1 MKREFIEGMKCLGSI
16 AAILLQGA
24 LESMA
29 NTYEENKEYQSYKE
43 ESLEDQWKRE
53 LYYYSDERLEQ
64 ELKNCFLYNWSVDYD
79 GRCKCIDRI
88 AEFKAKNNY
97 KVCQNKL
104 RDRVIN

>member
-1 MKREFIEGMKCLGSI
+1 MKREFIEGMKCLGKI
-16 AAILLQGA
+16 GVIVLEGL
-24 LESMA
+24 LESA
-29 NTYEENKEYQSYKE
+29 LTYEATPTYEEE
-43 ESLEDQWKRE
+43 ENDLEEKWRRE

-97 KVCQNKL
+97 KVC
-104 RDRVIN
+104 

>member
-64 ELKNCFLYNWSVDYD
+64 ELKNCFLYNWSVNYD

-97 KVCQNKL
+97 KVC
-104 RDRVIN
+104 

>member
-1 MKREFIEGMKCLGSI
+1 MKREFIEGMKTLGSI
-16 AAILLQGA
+16 ASILLQGA

-88 AEFKAKNNY
+88 AEFKARNNY
-97 KVCQNKL
+97 KVC
-104 RDRVIN
+104 

>member
-1 MKREFIEGMKCLGSI
+1 MKDIIRGFKSLGI
-16 AAILLQGA
+16 IGGLLLQGA

-29 NTYEENKEYQSYKE
+29 NTYEENREEYQSYKE

-97 KVCQNKL
+97 KIC
-104 RDRVIN
+104 

>member
-1 MKREFIEGMKCLGSI
+1 MKREFIEGMKTLGSI

-24 LESMA
+24 LERMA

-97 KVCQNKL
+97 KIC
-104 RDRVIN
+104 

>member
-1 MKREFIEGMKCLGSI
+1 MKMKREFIEGMKCLGSI

-29 NTYEENKEYQSYKE
+29 NTYEENREEYQTYKKE
-43 ESLEDQWKRE
+43 TLEDQWKRE

-88 AEFKAKNNY
+88 AEFKARQGY
-97 KVCQNKL
+97 KV
-104 RDRVIN
+104 V

>member
-1 MKREFIEGMKCLGSI
+1 MKREFIEGMKTLGSI
-16 AAILLQGA
+16 ASILLQGA

-29 NTYEENKEYQSYKE
+29 NTYEENREEYQTYKSE
-43 ESLEDQWKRE
+43 TLEDQWKRE

-97 KVCQNKL
+97 KIC
-104 RDRVIN
+104 

>member
-1 MKREFIEGMKCLGSI
+1 MKMKREFIEGMKTLGSI
-16 AAILLQGA
+16 ASILLQGA

-29 NTYEENKEYQSYKE
+29 NTYEESKEYQSYKE

-88 AEFKAKNNY
+88 AEFKARQGY
-97 KVCQNKL
+97 KV
-104 RDRVIN
+104 V

>member
-97 KVCQNKL
+97 KVC
-104 RDRVIN
+104 

>member
-1 MKREFIEGMKCLGSI
+1 MKREFIEGMKTLGSI

-29 NTYEENKEYQSYKE
+29 NTYEENREEYQSYKE

-88 AEFKAKNNY
+88 AEFKSRQGY
-97 KVCQNKL
+97 KVC
-104 RDRVIN
+104 

>member
-1 MKREFIEGMKCLGSI
+1 MKREFIEGMKTLGSI

-53 LYYYSDERLEQ
+53 LYYYSDERLGQ

-88 AEFKAKNNY
+88 AEFKARQGY
-97 KVCQNKL
+97 KVC
-104 RDRVIN
+104 

>member
-1 MKREFIEGMKCLGSI
+1 MKREFIEGLKTLGSI
-16 AAILLQGA
+16 ASILLQGA

-88 AEFKAKNNY
+88 AEFKARQGY
-97 KVCQNKL
+97 KV
-104 RDRVIN
+104 V

>member
-1 MKREFIEGMKCLGSI
+1 MKDIIRGFKSLGI
-16 AAILLQGA
+16 IGGLLLQGA

-29 NTYEENKEYQSYKE
+29 NTYEENKELYENNKTLE
-43 ESLEDQWKRE
+43 EETLGDQWKRE

-88 AEFKAKNNY
+88 AEFKARQGY
-97 KVCQNKL
+97 KV
-104 RDRVIN
+104 V

>member
-1 MKREFIEGMKCLGSI
+1 MKDIIRGFKSLGI
-16 AAILLQGA
+16 IGGLLLQGA

-29 NTYEENKEYQSYKE
+29 NTYEENREEYQTYKGE
-43 ESLEDQWKRE
+43 TLEDQWKRE

-88 AEFKAKNNY
+88 AEFKARQGY
-97 KVCQNKL
+97 KV
-104 RDRVIN
+104 V